1 MASKLNEWEQWL
13 QRSQTTLSAAQTLL
27 DEHLLPDAISRIYY
41 AMFYATKALFTRDGL
56 AAKTHAGVL
65 TLFGREYVKT
75 NIIEPEFHQMLI
87 KAFELRQRSDYD
99 IYWEV
104 SLADVQ
110 TQLDNAKRFVA
121 EIERVLK
128 VET

>member
-1 MASKLNEWEQWL
+1 
-13 QRSQTTLSAAQTLL
+13 
-27 DEHLLPDAISRIYY
+27 
-41 AMFYATKALFTRDGL
+41 MFYATKALFTRDGL

-65 TLFGREYVKT
+65 TLFGREYIKT
-75 NIIEPEFHQMLI
+75 KIIAPEFHQMLI

-104 SLADVQ
+104 SQADVQ

-128 VET
+128 IET